1 MTTELTLGELAEFAA
16 EAVAKS
22 DQLKLAVVAHL
33 LNRRLGDA

>member
-1 MTTELTLGELAEFAA
+1 VEHRSDAHRMTTELALG
-16 EAVAKS
+16 